1 VKAEA
6 GAQLPRLTARGIVKR
21 FGDLAANDGIDL
33 DIEAG
38 EIHALL
44 GENGAGK
51 STLVKVLYGALQPDE
66 GAIAW
71 EGRPLAIASPAAARA
86 LGIGMVFQHFS
97 LFEALTV
104 AENVALALPPG
115 ENLREVAERI
125 VKVSAAFGLP
135 LDPKRFVH
143 ELSVGE
149 RQRIEI
155 VRCLLQDPKLL
166 ILDEPTSVLTPQE
179 AEILFATLERLA
191 RDGRSVLYITH
202 RLQEVLRLCDRAT
215 VLRQG
220 KVVGSVLPREASE
233 ASLARLMVGTEIKP
247 VEHRPVATGAP
258 RLELSKL
265 SLAPDQLM
273 GVRLVDISLSVR
285 AGEVVGI
292 AGVAGNGQ
300 SELFAALSGERLS
313 PRATILIDGRPVGD
327 RGIDARRQMGAA
339 FVPEERLG
347 HSAVPGLA
355 LSDNVIL
362 SRHATG
368 GIIRSGFL
376 MHRIALRLAAKISQ
390 VFDVRQ
396 GSDDPE
402 AASLSGGNLQKFVI
416 GREILAEPGVIVV
429 DQPSWGVDVGAAVT
443 IRQALIDLAAK
454 GAAILVISQDL
465 DEILEIADRIAVIA
479 HGHLSPAEPARA
491 LTRERLGLLMGGA
504 RPELAERV
512 HAD

>member
-1 VKAEA
+1 
-6 GAQLPRLTARGIVKR
+6 
-21 FGDLAANDGIDL
+21 
-33 DIEAG
+33 
-38 EIHALL
+38 
-44 GENGAGK
+44 
-51 STLVKVLYGALQPDE
+51 
-66 GAIAW
+66 
-71 EGRPLAIASPAAARA
+71 
-86 LGIGMVFQHFS
+86 M
-97 LFEALTV
+97 
-104 AENVALALPPG
+104 
-115 ENLREVAERI
+115 
-125 VKVSAAFGLP
+125 
-135 LDPKRFVH
+135 
-143 ELSVGE
+143 
-149 RQRIEI
+149 
-155 VRCLLQDPKLL
+155 
-166 ILDEPTSVLTPQE
+166 
-179 AEILFATLERLA
+179 
-191 RDGRSVLYITH
+191 
-202 RLQEVLRLCDRAT
+202 
-215 VLRQG
+215 
-220 KVVGSVLPREASE
+220 
-233 ASLARLMVGTEIKP
+233 
-247 VEHRPVATGAP
+247 
-258 RLELSKL
+258 
-265 SLAPDQLM
+265 
-273 GVRLVDISLSVR
+273 R

-376 MHRIALRLAAKISQ
+376 MRPQRRCAWRPKFRS

-454 GAAILVISQDL
+454 GAAVLVISQDL

-491 LTRERLGLLMGGA
+491 LTRERIGLLMGGA